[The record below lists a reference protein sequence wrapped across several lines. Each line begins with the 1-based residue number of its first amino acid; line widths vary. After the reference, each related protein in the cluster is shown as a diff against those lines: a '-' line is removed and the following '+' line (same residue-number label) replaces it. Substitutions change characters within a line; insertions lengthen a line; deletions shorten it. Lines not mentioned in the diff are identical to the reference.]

1 MTRYQIMPAYQV
13 RFIKPE
19 QVGELVNLYH
29 LARVP
34 LSGTGKSGRYHQMI
48 WASGE
53 FAKLH
58 PEVTASAAYKDL
70 DGLLA

>member
-1 MTRYQIMPAYQV
+1 MVDYKT
-13 RFIKPE
+13 RFIA
-19 QVGELVNLYH
+19 QRDASELVNLYH

-34 LSGTGKSGRYHQMI
+34 LSGTKYHGSGSYERML
-48 WASGE
+48 WASGQ

-58 PEVTASAAYKDL
+58 PEVTASGAYKDL

>member
-1 MTRYQIMPAYQV
+1 MNHTFSP
-13 RFIKPE
+13 RFVKPE
-19 QVGELVNLYH
+19 QMAELVNLYH

-34 LSGTGKSGRYHQMI
+34 LSGKPCTKYDRMI

-58 PEVTASAAYKDL
+58 PGVTATAAYKDL
-70 DGLLA
+70 SDSLTGY